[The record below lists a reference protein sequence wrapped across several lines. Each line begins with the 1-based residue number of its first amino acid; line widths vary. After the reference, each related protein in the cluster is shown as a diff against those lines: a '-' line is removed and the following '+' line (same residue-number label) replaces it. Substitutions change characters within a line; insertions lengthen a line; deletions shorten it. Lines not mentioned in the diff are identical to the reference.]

1 MVLGLV
7 LPIPSLGLKKNCS
20 FNFCEGVALMSY
32 FHLNSDRLEP
42 GLSAWYQTLPPNGAK
57 PSRVGTN

>member
-1 MVLGLV
+1 
-7 LPIPSLGLKKNCS
+7 
-20 FNFCEGVALMSY
+20 MSY